1 MTRLVE
7 IGFFVQQDNGISES
21 VNQSVGPAFYQE
33 GASIA
38 EAREYDS
45 FWLPDHWLLA
55 KNRAALDCWS
65 VLTAV
70 AANTQHI
77 KIGSLVT
84 PVTAH
89 SPFLLAKRALTLQM
103 ISKGRL
109 QFGLGAGW
117 HRQEYVAA
125 GLPFDSHRIRLEKLE
140 ETIQLIQGLWQAESP
155 FDFNGK
161 YYTASKAL
169 LMPHIDPP
177 SLWLGGASD
186 KLLDLAAKYANGWIG
201 FEIDRDHMAKKVEYL
216 HDKLDHEGRN
226 TSELSIGHATRVVA
240 AKTSREAFASSRR
253 LGLTSDY
260 TAPDLPK
267 GLQGHLLVGSFEECT
282 TELASY
288 VDAGT
293 QHLILSPQP
302 PDRTHELLD
311 TYKDEI
317 VQKIK

>member
-1 MTRLVE
+1 MVE
-7 IGFFVQQDNGISES
+7 IGFFVQQNNEITES
-21 VNQSVGPAFYQE
+21 LNQSQGPAFYQKT
-33 GASIA
+33 ASIA
-38 EAREYDS
+38 ETIKYDS
-45 FWLPDHWLLA
+45 FWFPDHWLLA
-55 KNRAALDCWS
+55 KNSAALDCWS
-65 VLTAV
+65 VLTAA
-70 AANTQHI
+70 AANTQRI

-89 SPFLLAKRALTLQM
+89 SPFLLAKKALTLQM

-125 GLPFDSHRIRLEKLE
+125 GLTFDSHRVRLEKLE
-140 ETIQLIQGLWQAESP
+140 EAIQLIQRLWKAESP

-161 YYTASKAL
+161 YYTASQAL

-186 KLLDLAAKYANGWIG
+186 KLLNLTAKYANGWVG
-201 FEIDRDHMAKKVEYL
+201 FEIGCDDLAEKVEYL
-216 HDKLDHEGRN
+216 HDKLERQN
-226 TSELSIGHATRVVA
+226 RETAELSIGLATRVVA
-240 AKTSREAFASSRR
+240 AKTSREAFDISNR
-253 LGLTSDY
+253 LGIKRDY
-260 TAPDLPK
+260 TASDLPK
-267 GLQGHLLVGSFEECT
+267 PLQGHLLVGSFEECA
-282 TELASY
+282 TELAGY

-293 QHLILSPQP
+293 QHMILSPQP

-317 VQKIK
+317 VQKIR

>member
-1 MTRLVE
+1 MVE
-7 IGFFVQQDNGISES
+7 IGFFVQQDNRISES
-21 VNQSVGPAFYQE
+21 INQSVGPAFYQK

-38 EAREYDS
+38 EMIRYDS

-65 VLTAV
+65 VLTAA
-70 AANTQHI
+70 AANTQRI

-89 SPFLLAKRALTLQM
+89 SPFLLAKKALTLQM

-117 HRQEYVAA
+117 HRQEYLAS
-125 GLPFDSHRIRLEKLE
+125 GLPFDRHRIRLEKLE
-140 ETIQLIQGLWQAESP
+140 EAIQLILRLWKAESP

-161 YYTASKAL
+161 YFTAIQAL

-186 KLLDLAAKYANGWIG
+186 KLLNLTAKYANGWIG
-201 FEIDRDHMAKKVEYL
+201 FEIRCNDLAEKVEYL
-216 HDKLDHEGRN
+216 HDKLEREGRK

-240 AKTSREAFASSRR
+240 AKTSREALDISDR

-267 GLQGHLLVGSFEECT
+267 ALQGHLLIGSFEECA
-282 TELASY
+282 TELAGY

-317 VQKIK
+317 VQKIR